1 MTKEQYRSCRGL
13 SSVIADLIHDKT
25 LPESFVNGLRA
36 LIPDLAEEILSTSIN
51 FDCPCKAKISAHAF
65 VYPNIWADYIFQYGL
80 DNNLKD
86 KFDVLIAN
94 SVNELDNRPSL
105 SGKIASTSVKEWE
118 EFVKQI
124 YNDGYQFYNFS
135 VVKEG
140 DKLLVF
146 FM

>member
-1 MTKEQYRSCRGL
+1 MTKEQYRSCQGL
-13 SSVIADLIHDKT
+13 SSVITDLIYDKT
-25 LPESFVNGLRA
+25 LSESFVHGLKA
-36 LIPDLAEEILSTSIN
+36 LIPDLADEILSTSIN
-51 FDCPCKAKISAHAF
+51 FDCPCKAKISAHIF

-86 KFDVLIAN
+86 KFDILIAN